1 MAQIT
6 LGGRKKAIKYLTVK
20 IGDESYNVPLAG
32 ALRVKEL
39 SAMNT
44 VEKTAKFLKKYI
56 PAEIMDDLTM
66 DEYNE
71 LVNAW
76 NKASQE
82 AAGGVTVGES

>member
-1 MAQIT
+1 
-6 LGGRKKAIKYLTVK
+6 
-20 IGDESYNVPLAG
+20 
-32 ALRVKEL
+32 
-39 SAMNT
+39 MNT

-82 AAGGVTVGES
+82 AAGGVTVGE